1 MSSFL
6 VDSDVIISY
15 TKRHPG
21 ALELLQQIALR
32 DDATLPAV
40 SAVTV
45 FEVLQGLRHP
55 EKPLIRRLFASFRC
69 LPITQPIAHAGAML
83 VREQRE
89 RGATVVM
96 GDALIA
102 ATALLHDLVLVTSNR
117 KHFQPLGVTV
127 YADRAA
133 EDILGTREEL

>member
-6 VDSDVIISY
+6 IDSDVIISY
-15 TKRHPG
+15 TKRHQD
-21 ALELLQQIALR
+21 ALELLRQLALLE
-32 DDATLPAV
+32 DGPLLAV

-55 EKPLIRRLFASFRC
+55 EKPLIRRLFSSFRC
-69 LPITQPIAHAGAML
+69 LPITHPIAHAGAML
-83 VREQRE
+83 AREQRE

-102 ATALLHDLVLVTSNR
+102 ATALLHDLVLVTANR
-117 KHFQPLGVTV
+117 RHFEPLGLRL
-127 YADRAA
+127 YP
-133 EDILGTREEL
+133 E